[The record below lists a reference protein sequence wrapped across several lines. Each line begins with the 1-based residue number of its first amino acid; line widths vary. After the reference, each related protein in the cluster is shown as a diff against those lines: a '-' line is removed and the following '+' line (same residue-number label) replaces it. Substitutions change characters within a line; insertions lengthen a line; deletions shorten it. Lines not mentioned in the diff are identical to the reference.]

1 MMPIQL
7 KTQLCLSQQHLKLL
21 KLVQE
26 QRFFATEVE
35 DDNEN
40 KAFISTETNFI
51 ADVEGSTDSGSQA
64 IIGILNPEENG
75 DGKPRV
81 VLGNVQG
88 TVREMIMTTIND
100 VTYNFNRTLPI
111 ANYQLTYD
119 PTRDTGYYPD
129 IVYQTSRGD
138 KITVII
144 KKNNTPF
151 QFSFWTL

>member
-1 MMPIQL
+1 MSELATL
-7 KTQLCLSQQHLKLL
+7 KTPEASLGTAI
-21 KLVQE
+21 
-26 QRFFATEVE
+26 FATEVE

-81 VLGNVQG
+81 VKGNVQG

-100 VTYNFNRTLPI
+100 VTYNFNRTLEI
-111 ANYQLTYD
+111 ANFQLNYD
-119 PTRDTGYYPD
+119 VSKPEGYYPP
-129 IVYQTSRGD
+129 IVYTTEEGNKLTVTVKPGD
-138 KITVII
+138 KRNYKYVL
-144 KKNNTPF
+144 KE
-151 QFSFWTL
+151 